1 MTVNNTLEN
10 ELESRAGASNKEAES
25 FWHKFKVMKEYLERE
40 YYPWV
45 QAKCPYY
52 TDHGRVHI
60 ESVIQSASLLL
71 SDCLSQE
78 KDGHLSSLEIFIV
91 LTAILW
97 HDAGM
102 VYGRSRHADQVVRV
116 IDKIKEVC
124 LQDLTISR
132 IVTEI
137 VKSHSGQQGL
147 KIPKRE
153 EDCTGPSLGA
163 CTIYPKALAALVRFA
178 DEISENRSRISGA
191 ILPDIPKDQ
200 KIFWEYAN
208 CVTAA
213 RPDPARHRVVLSLEI
228 PYDKAIQDYKCKHFK
243 DLAGSS
249 GEISLI
255 EYIVRR
261 IEKMNNERA
270 YCAPHFNKYV
280 WIGEICVRFKITNG
294 IPDLEGFE
302 IEKIFGEP
310 DSAIPSIDIFERFFS
325 ENPEWR
331 PDQLKRK
338 KSK

>member
-1 MTVNNTLEN
+1 LIGEN
-10 ELESRAGASNKEAES
+10 
-25 FWHKFKVMKEYLERE
+25 
-40 YYPWV
+40 
-45 QAKCPYY
+45 
-52 TDHGRVHI
+52 
-60 ESVIQSASLLL
+60 
-71 SDCLSQE
+71 LSQG
-78 KDGHLSSLEIFIV
+78 KDNHLSSLEIFII

-102 VYGRSRHADQVVRV
+102 VYGRSGHADQVVRV
-116 IDKIKEVC
+116 IAKIKEVC
-124 LQDLTISR
+124 LPDVTIRR

-137 VKSHSGQQGL
+137 VQSHSGQQGL

-163 CTIYPKALAALVRFA
+163 CTIYPKALAALIRFA

-191 ILPDIPKDQ
+191 LLGDVPEDQ
-200 KIFWEYAN
+200 SIFWEYAN

-228 PYDKAIQDYKCKHFK
+228 PYDKAIQDYKCKEFK
-243 DLAGSS
+243 GLRGNT

-270 YCAPHFNKYV
+270 YCAPHFNKYA

-294 IPDLEGFE
+294 IQGLDAFE
-302 IEKIFGEP
+302 IENNFGDP
-310 DSAIPSIDIFERFFS
+310 DSAIPSIDIFERFFD

-338 KSK
+338 KSP

>member
-1 MTVNNTLEN
+1 MTANNTLDI
-10 ELESRAGASNKEAES
+10 ELKNRAEGSNKEAEGL
-25 FWHKFKVMKEYLERE
+25 WYKFNVMKEYLDRE

-45 QAKCPYY
+45 QAECPYY

-71 SDCLSQE
+71 SERLSQE
-78 KDGHLSSLEIFIV
+78 KDIHLSSLEIFIV

-102 VYGRSRHADQVVRV
+102 VYGRSGHADQVVQI

-124 LQDLTISR
+124 LSDVTICR

-137 VKSHSGQQGL
+137 VKAHSGQDGL

-163 CTIYPKALAALVRFA
+163 CTIYPKALAALIRFS

-191 ILPDIPKDQ
+191 LLPNVPEDQ

-213 RPDPARHRVVLSLEI
+213 RPDPARHRIVLSLEI
-228 PYDKAIQDYKCKHFK
+228 PYDKAIKDYKCKHFK
-243 DLAGSS
+243 DLAGNS
-249 GEISLI
+249 GKISLI

-270 YCAPHFNKYV
+270 YCAPHFNKYA
-280 WIGEICVRFKITNG
+280 WIGEICVRFKIING
-294 IPDLEGFE
+294 MSNPDAFE
-302 IEKIFGEP
+302 IEKIFSDP
-310 DSAIPSIDIFERFFS
+310 DSAIPSIDIFERFFN

-338 KSK
+338 QKK